1 MDEIGI
7 NLVYKLIKVIVK
19 KGIKILYGK
28 ILFFCEFIIV
38 IVCVNV
44 GGGFLLFYFVF
55 LGKMKRKLESYDF
68 EVVIM

>member
-44 GGGFLLFYFVF
+44 SGGFLLFYFVF